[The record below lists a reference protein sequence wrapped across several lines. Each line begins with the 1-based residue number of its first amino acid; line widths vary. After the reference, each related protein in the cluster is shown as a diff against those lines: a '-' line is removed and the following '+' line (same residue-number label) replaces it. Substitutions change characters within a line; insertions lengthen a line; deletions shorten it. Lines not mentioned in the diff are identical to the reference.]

1 MTQSGQHD
9 TPHVVLSSRV
19 AHPQGKQIG
28 TLLGQPATGPR
39 LAGFPHYIPRGLSM
53 GQSGLPHNKGV
64 QGSQLCLQPL
74 TLLQCKEQKLP
85 DLSKA

>member
-1 MTQSGQHD
+1 
-9 TPHVVLSSRV
+9 
-19 AHPQGKQIG
+19 
-28 TLLGQPATGPR
+28 
-39 LAGFPHYIPRGLSM
+39 M